1 MNDKI
6 GKISSS
12 PAPDNYPNM
21 NEESSFQVT
30 LGKDK
35 FKSKDGKSLTELA
48 EINRL
53 VTNILE
59 HTHIMVVYLDPK
71 FNFLW
76 VNKSYADTCK
86 HDPSFFPGKNHF
98 DLYPHEENQKIFKR
112 VVDTGEPYYVEA
124 KLFEFPDQP
133 ERGVTYWDW
142 SLVPIKNTDGNVTG
156 LVFTL
161 AEVTDRIRAEKALA
175 EREAQYRELVQNTN
189 SAIIRWK
196 VDGTLTFFNEYA
208 RYFFGYEEDEIIGKH
223 VSILIPEEDSS
234 GTDMKSLVEKIV
246 AHPENFRNNI
256 NENILSD
263 GTRVWMAWTNKPV
276 RDKNGDVI
284 EISAVGTDITA
295 LKDAEMALIKSE
307 NEKSLILDNADELI
321 AYHDRKNNLVW
332 ANRAY
337 LTATGKN
344 LSHLKGSKCF
354 LCWGLE
360 EVCKGCPVSRR

>member
-98 DLYPHEENQKIFKR
+98 DLYPHEENQKIF
-112 VVDTGEPYYVEA
+112 
-124 KLFEFPDQP
+124 
-133 ERGVTYWDW
+133 
-142 SLVPIKNTDGNVTG
+142 S
-156 LVFTL
+156 
-161 AEVTDRIRAEKALA
+161 
-175 EREAQYRELVQNTN
+175 
-189 SAIIRWK
+189 
-196 VDGTLTFFNEYA
+196 
-208 RYFFGYEEDEIIGKH
+208 
-223 VSILIPEEDSS
+223 
-234 GTDMKSLVEKIV
+234 
-246 AHPENFRNNI
+246 
-256 NENILSD
+256 LSD
-263 GTRVWMAWTNKPV
+263 
-276 RDKNGDVI
+276 I
-284 EISAVGTDITA
+284 
-295 LKDAEMALIKSE
+295 
-307 NEKSLILDNADELI
+307 
-321 AYHDRKNNLVW
+321 Y
-332 ANRAY
+332 
-337 LTATGKN
+337 
-344 LSHLKGSKCF
+344 
-354 LCWGLE
+354 
-360 EVCKGCPVSRR
+360 